1 MSQNEESGL
10 FTVLLGDGQPPL
22 AFVAICLMLFGLFGL
37 FLAARGE
44 FLPHDVRYLGMEPHE
59 L

>member
-1 MSQNEESGL
+1 MSQHEEPGL
-10 FTVLLGDGQPPL
+10 FAVLLGDGRPPL
-22 AFVAICLMLFGLFGL
+22 AVVAVCLILFGLFGL

-44 FLPHDVRYLGMEPHE
+44 FLPHDVGYLGMEPHE